1 MRAWGLSEPPKA
13 VKRPPSG
20 DGPAG
25 VISQEWRHPCVQ
37 WDSSCCNH
45 KRTGSGGFEV
55 VLVGP
60 IDCRNRR
67 AARGLRSPVNS
78 RLGDWVYR
86 AEPARESVLE
96 AGPRRLSQGTS
107 ESSQVFAPKRQRG
120 VRVWGT
126 RRWKALWV
134 WKAVRMVPCLWKE
147 PLVLFGP
154 TGSRWGRL
162 GGATESVSDQA
173 IWLAR
178 CLKSSAWVT
187 SGPEG

>member
-1 MRAWGLSEPPKA
+1 MGVGKPPKA
-13 VKRPPSG
+13 VRRPPG
-20 DGPAG
+20 RDGSAG
-25 VISQEWRHPCVQ
+25 ERSQERRHPTAQ
-37 WDSSCCNH
+37 QDSFCCNH
-45 KRTGSGGFEV
+45 KQTGSGGFEV

-60 IDCRNRR
+60 IDCRSRR
-67 AARGLRSPVNS
+67 ATRGLRSPVNS

-107 ESSQVFAPKRQRG
+107 DSSQVFAPKRQRG

-134 WKAVRMVPCLWKE
+134 WKAVRMVPCLWKK
-147 PLVLFGP
+147 PLVSFGP
-154 TGSRWGRL
+154 TGSRWGRR
-162 GGATESVSDQA
+162 GDATESVSDQA

-178 CLKSSAWVT
+178 CLRSSVRVT
-187 SGPEG
+187 SGPDG

>member
-1 MRAWGLSEPPKA
+1 VGVGKPPKA
-13 VKRPPSG
+13 VRRPPSG
-20 DGPAG
+20 DGSVGECLARATSPDCAAG
-25 VISQEWRHPCVQ
+25 FVLLH
-37 WDSSCCNH
+37 H

-60 IDCRNRR
+60 IDCRSRR
-67 AARGLRSPVNS
+67 ATRGLRSPVNS